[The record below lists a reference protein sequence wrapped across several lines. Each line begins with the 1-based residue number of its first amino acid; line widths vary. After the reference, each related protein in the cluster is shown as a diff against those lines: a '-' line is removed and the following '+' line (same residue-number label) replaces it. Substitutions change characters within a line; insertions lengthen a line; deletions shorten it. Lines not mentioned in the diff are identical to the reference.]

1 MSLQTS
7 SRLFALLGHLQ
18 ARATATG
25 PELAALL
32 GVGER
37 TVRKDVERLREL
49 GYPVEAVRGAA
60 GGYRFG
66 DHGRLP
72 PLLLEADEAVAV
84 AVGLGSVSAVR
95 GIEEAGALALA
106 KLQHVLPDRLWR
118 RVRALS
124 ESTDVG
130 PADTGTNVAA
140 PPVDVVLLADL
151 ATAIRDREGLRLFY
165 RPAADVE
172 ERVEADPYRLVSW
185 QQRWYVVVRHRP
197 DGRWR
202 ALRADW
208 IELRTPGA
216 GRFSPDPLAGGDYA
230 AFVLRDVAF
239 SGWSVHCRIA
249 VDAPGG
255 GGASPDQPD
264 RGRRRDRR
272 RGPQRAGHRR
282 RQRRDGGGVDRDAR
296 PGLPRR
302 PSHRSWSRTSR
313 RSRRGTPRRSPAA
326 MSQGAGRARWR
337 RGTPPRRST
346 G

>member
-1 MSLQTS
+1 MSLQTA
-7 SRLFALLGHLQ
+7 SRLIALLGHLQ

-25 PELAALL
+25 PELAGLL

-37 TVRKDVERLREL
+37 TVRKDVERLRAL

-84 AVGLGSVSAVR
+84 AVGLGAVSAVR

-118 RVRALS
+118 RVHALS

-130 PADTGTNVAA
+130 PADTGSNVVA
-140 PPVDVVLLADL
+140 PPVDVALLADL
-151 ATAIRDREGLRLFY
+151 AAAIRDHEGLRLFY
-165 RPAADVE
+165 RPTIDAE

-185 QQRWYVVVRHRP
+185 QQRWYVVVRRRP
-197 DGRWR
+197 DRRWQ

-208 IELRTPGA
+208 VALRTPGA
-216 GRFSPDPLAGGDYA
+216 GRFSPDPMEGGDYA

-239 SGWSVHCRIA
+239 SGWTVHCRIA
-249 VDAPGG
+249 VDAPADEVLRRINPTVGVVETVDEDHCVLVT
-255 GGASPDQPD
+255 GADSVEMVAVYIGLLGLDFHVTEPPELVEHL
-264 RGRRRDRR
+264 RTLATRY
-272 RGPQRAGHRR
+272 AG
-282 RQRRDGGGVDRDAR
+282 A
-296 PGLPRR
+296 LP
-302 PSHRSWSRTSR
+302 
-313 RSRRGTPRRSPAA
+313 
-326 MSQGAGRARWR
+326 
-337 RGTPPRRST
+337 T

>member
-7 SRLFALLGHLQ
+7 SRLIALLGHLQ
-18 ARATATG
+18 ARASVTG

-84 AVGLGSVSAVR
+84 AVGLGSVAAVR
-95 GIEEAGALALA
+95 GIEDAGALALA

-118 RVRALS
+118 RVRALT

-130 PADTGTNVAA
+130 PADTATNVEA
-140 PPVDVVLLADL
+140 PPVDVALLADL
-151 ATAIRDREGLRLFY
+151 ATAIRDHEGLRLFY
-165 RPAADVE
+165 RPSPDVE
-172 ERVEADPYRLVSW
+172 ERVECDPYRLVSW
-185 QQRWYVVVRHRP
+185 QQRWYVVVRRRP
-197 DGRWR
+197 DGRWQ

-208 IELRTPGA
+208 MELRTPGA
-216 GRFSPDPLAGGDYA
+216 GRFSPDPLDGGDYA

-249 VDAPGG
+249 VDAPADEVLRRINPTVGVVETVDERHCVLVT
-255 GGASPDQPD
+255 GADSVETVAVWIGMLGLDFHVTEPPALVAHL
-264 RGRRRDRR
+264 RTL
-272 RGPQRAGHRR
+272 A
-282 RQRRDGGGVDRDAR
+282 AR
-296 PGLPRR
+296 YAAAVPG
-302 PSHRSWSRTSR
+302 
-313 RSRRGTPRRSPAA
+313 A
-326 MSQGAGRARWR
+326 
-337 RGTPPRRST
+337 
-346 G
+346 

>member
-208 IELRTPGA
+208 IELRTPAA
-216 GRFSPDPLAGGDYA
+216 GRFPSDPLAGGDYA

-249 VDAPGG
+249 VDAPAEEVLRRINPTVGVVETVDEG
-255 GGASPDQPD
+255 HSVLVTGADSVETVAVWI
-264 RGRRRDRR
+264 GML
-272 RGPQRAGHRR
+272 
-282 RQRRDGGGVDRDAR
+282 
-296 PGLPRR
+296 GLDFHVNEPPELVAHLATLATRYAAAIAPR
-302 PSHRSWSRTSR
+302 
-313 RSRRGTPRRSPAA
+313 
-326 MSQGAGRARWR
+326 
-337 RGTPPRRST
+337 
-346 G
+346 

>member
-18 ARATATG
+18 VRTTATG

-84 AVGLGSVSAVR
+84 AVGLGSVSTVR

-106 KLQHVLPDRLWR
+106 KLEHVLPDRLWR
-118 RVRALS
+118 RVRALT

-130 PADTGTNVAA
+130 PANTGTNVEA
-140 PPVDVVLLADL
+140 PPVDVALLADL
-151 ATAIRDREGLRLFY
+151 ATAIRDREGLRLFH
-165 RPAADVE
+165 RPGGGAE
-172 ERVEADPYRLVSW
+172 ERLECDPYRLVSW
-185 QQRWYVVVRHRP
+185 QQRWYVVVRHATRRP
-197 DGRWR
+197 VAGP
-202 ALRADW
+202 AGGLAGAAV
-208 IELRTPGA
+208 PGA
-216 GRFSPDPLAGGDYA
+216 GRFSAEPLDGGDYA

-239 SGWSVHCRIA
+239 SGWNVHCRIA
-249 VDAPGG
+249 VDAPAEEVLRRINPTVGVVETVDDEHCVLVTGADSVETVAVWIGMLGLDFHVDAPPELVAHLRTLATRYAAAVPGG
-255 GGASPDQPD
+255 
-264 RGRRRDRR
+264 
-272 RGPQRAGHRR
+272 
-282 RQRRDGGGVDRDAR
+282 
-296 PGLPRR
+296 
-302 PSHRSWSRTSR
+302 
-313 RSRRGTPRRSPAA
+313 
-326 MSQGAGRARWR
+326 
-337 RGTPPRRST
+337 
-346 G
+346 

>member
-7 SRLFALLGHLQ
+7 SRLIALLGHLQ
-18 ARATATG
+18 ARTTVTG

-84 AVGLGSVSAVR
+84 AVGLGGVSAVR
-95 GIEEAGALALA
+95 GIEDAGALALA

-130 PADTGTNVAA
+130 PTDTATNVQA
-140 PPVDVVLLADL
+140 PPVDVALLAHL

-165 RPAADVE
+165 RPSPDVE
-172 ERVEADPYRLVSW
+172 ERVECDPYRLVSW
-185 QQRWYVVVRHRP
+185 QQRWYVVARRRP
-197 DGRWR
+197 TGRWQ

-208 IELRTPGA
+208 MELRTPGA
-216 GRFSPDPLAGGDYA
+216 GRFSPDPLDGGDYA

-239 SGWSVHCRIA
+239 SGWNVHCRIV
-249 VDAPGG
+249 VDAPADEVLRRINPTVGVVETVDEDHCVLVT
-255 GGASPDQPD
+255 GADSVETVAVWIGMLGLDFHVTEP
-264 RGRRRDRR
+264 
-272 RGPQRAGHRR
+272 
-282 RQRRDGGGVDRDAR
+282 
-296 PGLPRR
+296 PGLVA
-302 PSHRSWSRTSR
+302 HLRTL
-313 RSRRGTPRRSPAA
+313 AA
-326 MSQGAGRARWR
+326 RYAAAVRER
-337 RGTPPRRST
+337 
-346 G
+346 

>member
-7 SRLFALLGHLQ
+7 SRLFALLGLLQ

-49 GYPVEAVRGAA
+49 GYPVEAIRGAA

-84 AVGLGSVSAVR
+84 AVGLGSVTAVR
-95 GIEEAGALALA
+95 GLEEAGALALA

-118 RVRALS
+118 RVRALT

-130 PADTGTNVAA
+130 PADTTTNAEA
-140 PPVDVVLLADL
+140 PAVDVRLLADL
-151 ATAIRDREGLRLFY
+151 ATAIRDREGLRLFH
-165 RPAADVE
+165 RPSGGEE
-172 ERVEADPYRLVSW
+172 ERLECDPYRLVSW
-185 QQRWYVVVRHRP
+185 QQRWYVVVRVRP

-208 IELRTPGA
+208 VELRTPGA
-216 GRFSPDPLAGGDYA
+216 GRFSPAPLEGGDYA
-230 AFVLRDVAF
+230 AFVLREVAF
-239 SGWSVHCRIA
+239 SGWNVHCRIA
-249 VDAPGG
+249 VDAPAEEVLRRINPTVGVVETVDEDRCVLVT
-255 GGASPDQPD
+255 GADSVETVAVWIGMLGLDFHVAEPAELVAHLRTLATRYAAAVP
-264 RGRRRDRR
+264 RG
-272 RGPQRAGHRR
+272 
-282 RQRRDGGGVDRDAR
+282 
-296 PGLPRR
+296 
-302 PSHRSWSRTSR
+302 
-313 RSRRGTPRRSPAA
+313 
-326 MSQGAGRARWR
+326 
-337 RGTPPRRST
+337 
-346 G
+346 

>member
-118 RVRALS
+118 RVRALT

-130 PADTGTNVAA
+130 PADTGTNVEA
-140 PPVDVVLLADL
+140 PAVDVVLLADL
-151 ATAIRDREGLRLFY
+151 ATAIRDREGLRLFH
-165 RPAADVE
+165 RPGGGGGEE
-172 ERVEADPYRLVSW
+172 ERLECDPYRLVSW
-185 QQRWYVVVRHRP
+185 QQRWYVVVRQRP

-208 IELRTPGA
+208 VELRTPGA
-216 GRFSPDPLAGGDYA
+216 GHFSPAPLEGGDYA

-239 SGWSVHCRIA
+239 SGWNVHCRIA
-249 VDAPGG
+249 VDAPAEEVLRRINPTVGVVEEVDADHCVLVT
-255 GGASPDQPD
+255 GADSVETVAVWIGMLGLDFHVAEPPELVAHL
-264 RGRRRDRR
+264 RTLATRYAAAV
-272 RGPQRAGHRR
+272 PAG
-282 RQRRDGGGVDRDAR
+282 
-296 PGLPRR
+296 
-302 PSHRSWSRTSR
+302 
-313 RSRRGTPRRSPAA
+313 
-326 MSQGAGRARWR
+326 
-337 RGTPPRRST
+337 
-346 G
+346 

>member
-7 SRLFALLGHLQ
+7 SRLIALLGHLQ
-18 ARATATG
+18 ARTTVAG

-95 GIEEAGALALA
+95 GIEDAGALALA

-118 RVRALS
+118 RVRALT

-130 PADTGTNVAA
+130 PADTATNVQA
-140 PPVDVVLLADL
+140 PPVDVALLADL

-165 RPAADVE
+165 RPGTDVE
-172 ERVEADPYRLVSW
+172 ERVECDPYRLVSW
-185 QQRWYVVVRHRP
+185 QQRWYVVARRRP
-197 DGRWR
+197 TGRWQ

-208 IELRTPGA
+208 MELRTPGA
-216 GRFSPDPLAGGDYA
+216 GRFTPDPLDGGDYA

-239 SGWSVHCRIA
+239 SGWNVHCRIA
-249 VDAPGG
+249 VDAPADEVLRRINPTVGVVETVDEDHCVLVT
-255 GGASPDQPD
+255 GADSVETVAVWIGMLGLDFHVTEPPALVAHL
-264 RGRRRDRR
+264 RTL
-272 RGPQRAGHRR
+272 A
-282 RQRRDGGGVDRDAR
+282 AR
-296 PGLPRR
+296 YAAAVPGK
-302 PSHRSWSRTSR
+302 
-313 RSRRGTPRRSPAA
+313 
-326 MSQGAGRARWR
+326 
-337 RGTPPRRST
+337 
-346 G
+346 

>member
-37 TVRKDVERLREL
+37 TVRKDVERLRQL

-84 AVGLGSVSAVR
+84 AVGLGSASAVR

-130 PADTGTNVAA
+130 PADTATNVAA
-140 PPVDVVLLADL
+140 PPVDVALLADV

-165 RPAADVE
+165 RPAADIE
-172 ERVEADPYRLVSW
+172 ERIEADPYRLVSW

-216 GRFSPDPLAGGDYA
+216 GRFAPDPLVGGDYA

-249 VDAPGG
+249 VDAPAEEVLGRINPTVG
-255 GGASPDQPD
+255 VVETVDEGHSVLVTGADSVETVAVWI
-264 RGRRRDRR
+264 GML
-272 RGPQRAGHRR
+272 
-282 RQRRDGGGVDRDAR
+282 
-296 PGLPRR
+296 GLDFHVTEPPELVAHLATLATRY
-302 PSHRSWSRTSR
+302 
-313 RSRRGTPRRSPAA
+313 AA
-326 MSQGAGRARWR
+326 AI
-337 RGTPPRRST
+337 PPR
-346 G
+346 